1 MNQDEMTRRAYDL
14 AEEHWSYI
22 EELLWAHGEK
32 VGNMDIAKFHYN
44 EAFKHGYKHCW
55 EDTYIPGQIIH
66 TDKYFNYDL
75 TQSTPC
81 DQADKK

>member
-32 VGNMDIAKFHYN
+32 VGNIDIAKFHYK

-55 EDTYIPGQIIH
+55 EDNLNLTFPYI
-66 TDKYFNYDL
+66 NYDL

-81 DQADKK
+81 DQADQK

>member
-1 MNQDEMTRRAYDL
+1 MTQDEMTLRAYDL

-32 VGNMDIAKFHYN
+32 VGTIDIAKFHYK

-55 EDTYIPGQIIH
+55 EDTLNDTFTFPYI
-66 TDKYFNYDL
+66 NYDL